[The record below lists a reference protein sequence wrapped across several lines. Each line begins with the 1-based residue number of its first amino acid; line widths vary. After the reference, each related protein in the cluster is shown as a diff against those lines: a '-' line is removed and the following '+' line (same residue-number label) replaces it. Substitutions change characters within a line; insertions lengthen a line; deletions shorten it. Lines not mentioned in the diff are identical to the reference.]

1 MLLRVLICL
10 ALVWSGPLRADPVV
24 VFAASSLRTGLDA
37 VLDGFEGDVAVSYA
51 SSATLARQI
60 AAGAPADVF
69 VSANG
74 AWMDWL
80 VAQGAVDPARR
91 HDLLTNRLVWAVPS
105 GGALG
110 APRQAVEQGAR
121 IAVGFVEAVPAGIYA
136 KQALVSLG
144 LWDRAAPNLVQ
155 VDNVRT
161 ALALVALGE
170 VPLGL
175 VYATDAQAEP
185 RVRAAAEIGPEHHE
199 AIVYPVAATA
209 RAGAEALALLHYL
222 RSDAALGIFQA
233 HGFGVPEGP

>member
-1 MLLRVLICL
+1 MLLRALICL
-10 ALVWSGPLRADPVV
+10 SVMWSFPLRAEPIV
-24 VFAASSLRTGLDA
+24 VFAAASLRTGLDA
-37 VLDGFEGDVAVSYA
+37 ALAGFEGEVAVSYA

-69 VSANG
+69 FSANV

-80 VAQGAVDPARR
+80 EARGAVDPAQRQ
-91 HDLLTNRLVWAVPS
+91 DILTNRLVWAAPS
-105 GGALG
+105 VGGEF
-110 APRQAVEQGAR
+110 APQQAMTQGAR
-121 IAVGFVEAVPAGIYA
+121 VAVGFVEAVPAGIYA

-144 LWDRAAPNLVQ
+144 LWESAAPNLVQ

-175 VYATDAQAEP
+175 VYATDVAAEP
-185 RVRAAAEIGPEHHE
+185 RVRLAGEVGAEHHE
-199 AIVYPVAATA
+199 AIIYPVAATA
-209 RAGAEALALLHYL
+209 VAGTEASAFLDYL
-222 RSDAALGIFQA
+222 RSDAALGVFAA